1 MQSEL
6 TARLGLEHPIILA
19 PMGGGPSTPE
29 LVAAVSNAGGLGFL
43 AAPYLTP
50 DQISDAIRRTRA
62 LTSRPFGANLFAGGW
77 SEQPAPDARRMLD
90 LLARFHERLGI
101 PPPAV
106 PAVPPD
112 PFPKQLEVVL
122 DERPAA
128 FSFTFGIPPPE
139 ALLRLRSRG
148 ILTFGTA
155 TTVGEAKLL
164 AEAGVDGIVAQGA
177 EAGGHRGTF
186 AAKAEEALTPT
197 VQLVGEVRRAVSLPI
212 IATGGIMEGRELH
225 AALQAG
231 AAAAQLGTAFL
242 GCPESGASLAYK
254 HAIITASRGR
264 TVLTRAFSGR
274 WARGLSNE
282 FIAAVE
288 AEPDAILPYPL
299 QNQLTRAMRLA
310 ATQKGDA
317 ECLSLWAGQGV
328 ARVRQ
333 LAAGELVRVL
343 AEELRGAGLD

>member
-1 MQSEL
+1 
-6 TARLGLEHPIILA
+6 
-19 PMGGGPSTPE
+19 
-29 LVAAVSNAGGLGFL
+29 
-43 AAPYLTP
+43 
-50 DQISDAIRRTRA
+50 
-62 LTSRPFGANLFAGGW
+62 
-77 SEQPAPDARRMLD
+77 MLD

-101 PPPAV
+101 PPPSV

-128 FSFTFGIPPPE
+128 FSFTFGVPPPD
-139 ALLRLRSRG
+139 ALLRLRSRC
-148 ILTFGTA
+148 ILSFGTA
-155 TTVGEAKLL
+155 TTVDEAKIL
-164 AEAGVDGIVAQGA
+164 AEAGVDGVVAQGA

-186 AAKAEEALTPT
+186 AARTEEALTPT
-197 VQLVGEVRRAVSLPI
+197 LRLVAELQRVVSLPI
-212 IATGGIMEGRELH
+212 IATGGIMEGREIY

-242 GCPESGASLAYK
+242 ACPESGASLAYK
-254 HAIITASRGR
+254 HAIITAGRDR

-274 WARGLSNE
+274 WARGLANE
-282 FIAAVE
+282 FTAAVD
-288 AEPDAILPYPL
+288 AQPDAILPYPL

-310 ATQKGDA
+310 AGQKGEA
-317 ECLSLWAGQGV
+317 ECLSLWVGQGV

-343 AEELRGAGLD
+343 AEELRGAGRD

>member
-1 MQSEL
+1 MQNEL
-6 TARLGLEHPIILA
+6 TARLGLQHPIFLA

-50 DQISDAIRRTRA
+50 DQISDAIRRIRA
-62 LTSRPFGANLFAGGW
+62 LTSKPFGANLFAGGW
-77 SEQPAPDARRMLD
+77 SERPPTDARPMLE

-101 PPPAV
+101 PPPSV

-112 PFPKQLEVVL
+112 PFPKQLEVIL

-128 FSFTFGIPPPE
+128 FSFTFGIPPPD
-139 ALLRLRSRG
+139 ALRQLRSRG
-148 ILTFGTA
+148 VLTFGTA

-164 AEAGVDGIVAQGA
+164 AEAGVDGILAQGA

-186 AAKAEEALTPT
+186 AARAEEALTPT
-197 VQLVGEVRRAVSLPI
+197 LRLVTELRRVVSLPI
-212 IATGGIMEGRELH
+212 IATGGIMEGREIH

-231 AAAAQLGTAFL
+231 ATAAQLGTAFL
-242 GCPESGASLAYK
+242 ACPESGASLAYK
-254 HAIITASRGR
+254 HAIITANRDH

-274 WARGLSNE
+274 WARGLANE
-282 FIAAVE
+282 FIAAV
-288 AEPDAILPYPL
+288 DARADVILPYPA

-310 ATQKGDA
+310 AGQKGDA

-343 AEELRGAGLD
+343 AEELQGAARD

>member
-6 TARLGLEHPIILA
+6 TTRLGITHPIILA
-19 PMGGGPSTPE
+19 PLAGGPSTPE

-43 AAPYLTP
+43 GSGYMSP
-50 DQISDAIRRTRA
+50 DQISGDIRRIRA
-62 LTSRPFGANLFAGGW
+62 LTSQPFGANLFAGGW
-77 SEQPAPDARRMLD
+77 SDGPAPDARRMLD

-101 PPPAV
+101 PAPSI

-112 PFPKQLEVVL
+112 PFPKQLEAVL

-128 FSFTFGIPPPE
+128 FSFTFGIPPPD

-148 ILTFGTA
+148 IFTFGTA
-155 TTVGEAKLL
+155 TTLGEAKLL

-186 AAKAEEALTPT
+186 AASAEEALTPT
-197 VQLVGEVRRAVSLPI
+197 VQLVAEIRRAVSLPI
-212 IATGGIMEGRELH
+212 VATGGIMEGREIH

-242 GCPESGASLAYK
+242 ACPESGASLAYK
-254 HAIITASRGR
+254 HAIITASRDR

-274 WARGLSNE
+274 WARGLANE
-282 FIAAVE
+282 FIAAVD
-288 AEPDAILPYPL
+288 AQPDAILPYPL

-310 ATQKGDA
+310 AAQKGDA
-317 ECLSLWAGQGV
+317 ECLSLWVGQGV
-328 ARVRQ
+328 SRVRQ
-333 LAAGELVRVL
+333 LAAGELLRVL
-343 AEELRGAGLD
+343 SEELRGAGQD

>member
-1 MQSEL
+1 MGSEL
-6 TARLGLEHPIILA
+6 TARLGLKHPIILA
-19 PMGGGPSTPE
+19 PLGGGPSTPE

-43 AAPYLTP
+43 GAPYLTP
-50 DQISDAIRRTRA
+50 EQISDAIRRIRA
-62 LTSRPFGANLFAGGW
+62 LTSQPFGANLFAGGW
-77 SEQPAPDARRMLD
+77 SLQPPTDPRPMLD

-101 PPPAV
+101 PPPSV

-128 FSFTFGIPPPE
+128 FSFTFGVPPPD

-148 ILTFGTA
+148 ILSFGTA
-155 TTVGEAKLL
+155 TTVDEAKIL
-164 AEAGVDGIVAQGA
+164 ARAGVDGVVAQGA

-186 AAKAEEALTPT
+186 AARTEEALTPT
-197 VQLVGEVRRAVSLPI
+197 LRLVAELQRVVSLPI
-212 IATGGIMEGRELH
+212 IATGGIMEGREIYT
-225 AALQAG
+225 ALQAG

-242 GCPESGASLAYK
+242 ACPESGASLAYK
-254 HAIITASRGR
+254 HAIITAGRDR

-274 WARGLSNE
+274 WARGLANE
-282 FIAAVE
+282 FTAAVD
-288 AEPDAILPYPL
+288 AQPDAILPYPL

-310 ATQKGDA
+310 AGQKGEA
-317 ECLSLWAGQGV
+317 ECLSLWVGQGV

-343 AEELRGAGLD
+343 AEELRGAGRD